1 MICRQKNRNELCREW
16 IVVVIDVDPSG
27 VVSIGVDVGRTASGS
42 VVSSVVRTT
51 DTRTVGVKSV
61 VPPSVLVI
69 YVAWAKEDVA
79 DVLPTALLPLM
90 VDVLSEAF
98 EVERIAGDW
107 VLADDA
113 VTRAED
119 TIGVVGNRVLIMWV
133 VALVVDWRGVVSGTV
148 LPANVVGLAV
158 DLK

>member
-1 MICRQKNRNELCREW
+1 M
-16 IVVVIDVDPSG
+16 DPSD
-27 VVSIGVDVGRTASGS
+27 VVLIGFDVGRTASGS
-42 VVSSVVRTT
+42 VVSSVIRTT

-61 VPPSVLVI
+61 VAPSVLVM

-79 DVLPTALLPLM
+79 DVLPAALLPLM

-113 VTRAED
+113 VTRIED
-119 TIGVVGNRVLIMWV
+119 AIWVVGNWV
-133 VALVVDWRGVVSGTV
+133 PSM
-148 LPANVVGLAV
+148 
-158 DLK
+158 